1 MYARLRNR
9 IALAALTTAVLT
21 AALAATALAVTVF
34 AVDFSSRGEY
44 EQIKR
49 SGGGKACDR
58 RYREKQ
64 ETMLVSVKKGS
75 TTCGFKVPVQGD
87 SELPD
92 HQLTV
97 DTKVLKTTPKSARG
111 GAFAELELRAGGG
124 GVGYT
129 FRVYPEKGRYELR
142 RGPRGGGSGFPAE
155 GKSNA
160 IKGVHKRNKLTL
172 IADGSR
178 ITVLANKKELAS
190 VQDRDPG
197 QVTGRKVRF
206 GIGNA
211 KDSGKDVI
219 ATVKSVAVGVPK

>member
-1 MYARLRNR
+1 MHARLRNR
-9 IALAALTTAVLT
+9 IPLAALGAALLA
-21 AALAATALAVTVF
+21 AALAATAFAVTVYST
-34 AVDFSSRGEY
+34 DFSTRAEY

-64 ETMLVSVKKGS
+64 ETMLVSIKKGPA
-75 TTCGFKVPVQGD
+75 TCDYRAPVQGD

-92 HQLTV
+92 HQVTV
-97 DTKVLKTTPKSARG
+97 DVKLLKTTPKSVRG
-111 GAFAELELRAGGG
+111 GAFVELTLRAGGS
-124 GVGYT
+124 GVGYALT
-129 FRVYPEKGRYELR
+129 VFPEKGRYELR
-142 RGPRGGGSGFPAE
+142 RGPRGGGNEFPAE
-155 GKSNA
+155 GKSAA
-160 IKGVHKRNKLTL
+160 IKGVNKRNKLTL
-172 IADGSR
+172 IADGAR
-178 ITVLANKKELAS
+178 ISALVNKKELVS

-211 KDSGKDVI
+211 KKSGKDVV